1 MNIGRTNFGSSK
13 SVDQNVVNPNVI
25 KMGAI
30 KTNCAQTRSLFS
42 LYLDGRTSGSEMHAL
57 NRHIEQCAGC
67 AREYAAMQ
75 RTQQL
80 LANLGPKKAPPDLAL
95 KLRVAISREA
105 AVKRRPRYE
114 GVQVRLQNTLNAFMV
129 PATAGLVSAILFFG
143 LLLGFFALPAE
154 LRASS
159 GDVPLML
166 YIGPELERSAF
177 GTSLGNVGD
186 DALVIEADVDANG
199 RVEDYH
205 ILSQPDDAK
214 AVLPQL
220 KNMLIFTTFRP
231 ALSMGRPTTGRAV
244 LSFSKISVR
253 G

>member
-1 MNIGRTNFGSSK
+1 M
-13 SVDQNVVNPNVI
+13 
-25 KMGAI
+25 
-30 KTNCAQTRSLFS
+30 NCAEIKKLFS
-42 LYLDGRTSGSEMHAL
+42 PYLDGRVSGSEMRAL
-57 NRHIEQCAGC
+57 TRHIEWCADC

-80 LANLGPKKAPPDLAL
+80 LSSLGPKKAPADLAL

-105 AVKRRPRYE
+105 AETRRPRFE
-114 GVQVRLQNTLNAFMV
+114 GVLVRLENALNAFMV
-129 PATAGLVSAILFFG
+129 PATAGLVSAMLTFG

-166 YIGPELERSAF
+166 YIGPQLQQSAF
-177 GTSLGNVGD
+177 GTSLGNMGD
-186 DALVIEADVDANG
+186 DVLVIEAYVDANG
-199 RVEDYH
+199 RVQDYR
-205 ILSQPDDAK
+205 ILSQPDDAQ

-220 KNMLIFTTFRP
+220 KNLLIFTTFHP
-231 ALSMGRPTTGRAV
+231 ALSMGRPTTGTAV
-244 LSFSKISVR
+244 LSFSKISVK